1 MPRWYITAANFVMKK
16 HLVILATLALVVFC
30 GCTKI
35 TLSGNNITKEFSIE
49 GSYTE
54 LVVENAFEVTV
65 SDAVSQ
71 ITVTTDENV
80 MPKVLVEKD
89 GDKLKIH
96 LKPLS
101 VNLGLDLELK
111 VVLPYNSDLTKVS
124 LSGASEFRSNYGLDG
139 QIVAVELSGASSFY
153 CDLDANEVDVN
164 LSGAS
169 DFYGDIVAADV
180 DIDLSGVSN
189 FVGDIFADE
198 IDADLTGSSNIKGD
212 VSATELD
219 LDLESASDATFIGHV
234 TTLKIDLS
242 GSSNIVRTLEENRY
256 GLACDSCEG
265 AMSGSSDAYIHCDG
279 TIRVNLSGASDLHF
293 TGNAFT
299 GDCTTSGGSNIF
311 HDVL

>member
-1 MPRWYITAANFVMKK
+1 MKK
-16 HLVILATLALVVFC
+16 YLIVLSALVLFAFSSC
-30 GCTKI
+30 NKI
-35 TLSGNNITKEFSIE
+35 ILSGNNITQEFSID

-54 LVVENAFEVTV
+54 LVVENAFEITV

-71 ITVTTDENV
+71 ITVMTDENV

-89 GDKLKIH
+89 GNKLRIR

-101 VNLGLDLELK
+101 VNIGSDLELK
-111 VVLPYNSDLTKVS
+111 VVLPYNADLTKVS
-124 LSGASEFRSNYGLDG
+124 LSGASELRSNYGLDG
-139 QIVAVELSGASSFY
+139 QIVEVELSGASSFY

-180 DIDLSGVSN
+180 DIDLSGASN
-189 FVGDIFADE
+189 FVGDIFANE

-219 LDLESASDATFIGHV
+219 LDLEGASDATFMGQV
-234 TTLKIDLS
+234 TTLKINLS
-242 GSSNIVRTLEENRY
+242 GASNIVRTLEGNRY
-256 GLACDSCEG
+256 GLACDNCEG
-265 AMSGSSDAYIHCDG
+265 TISGSSDAYIHCDG
-279 TIRVNLSGASDLHF
+279 SIKVNLSGSSKLHF

-299 GDCTTSGGSNIF
+299 GDSTTSGGSNII
-311 HDVL
+311 HDVNP

>member
-1 MPRWYITAANFVMKK
+1 MKK
-16 HLVILATLALVVFC
+16 YLIVLSALVLFAFSSC
-30 GCTKI
+30 NKI
-35 TLSGNNITKEFSIE
+35 ILSGNNITQEFSID

-54 LVVENAFEVTV
+54 LVVENAFEITV

-71 ITVTTDENV
+71 ITVMTDENV

-89 GDKLKIH
+89 GNKLRIR

-101 VNLGLDLELK
+101 VNIGSDLELK
-111 VVLPYNSDLTKVS
+111 VVLPYNADLTKVS
-124 LSGASEFRSNYGLDG
+124 LSGASELRSNYGLDG
-139 QIVAVELSGASSFY
+139 QIVEVELSGASSFY

-180 DIDLSGVSN
+180 DIDLSGASN
-189 FVGDIFADE
+189 FVGDIFANE

-219 LDLESASDATFIGHV
+219 LDLEGASDATFIGQV
-234 TTLKIDLS
+234 TTLKINLS
-242 GSSNIVRTLEENRY
+242 GASNIVRTLEENRY

-265 AMSGSSDAYIHCDG
+265 SMSGSSNAYIHSDG
-279 TIRVNLSGASDLHF
+279 TIRVSLSDASDLHF

-299 GDCTTSGGSNIF
+299 GDCTTSGGSNII
-311 HDVL
+311 HDVNP